1 MTRQARI
8 SIIVLAV
15 LHAVG
20 IIGILTPFRPYF
32 VALTPLN
39 LLITAYLLIR
49 NQSEIS
55 LRTVWIMLMAYF
67 LGLGVE
73 IAGVS
78 TGVIFGEYK
87 YGIVLGPKIA
97 GAPMMIGINYLIL
110 LFASGEL
117 ARWMFNWFG
126 WRIIAGAFSMVLLD
140 ILIEPVAISLEWWS
154 WTCGIPPLTN
164 YVGWFVVSLL
174 MHALYAVSLNDQNNR
189 IGAAVYGILFAFFLL
204 LNFAFA

>member
-1 MTRQARI
+1 MTRQAKN

-20 IIGILTPFRPYF
+20 IVGILSPLRPWF
-32 VALTPLN
+32 VVLTPLN
-39 LLITAYLLIR
+39 LLITAALLIR
-49 NQSEIS
+49 NHSEVN
-55 LRTVWIMLMAYF
+55 LRTVWVMLMAYF
-67 LGLGVE
+67 VGLGIE

-97 GAPMMIGINYLIL
+97 GAPMVIGVNWLIL

-117 ARWMFNWFG
+117 ARWMFQWYG
-126 WRIIAGAFSMVLLD
+126 WRILAGALSMVLLD
-140 ILIEPVAISLEWWS
+140 ILIEPVAITLEWWS
-154 WTCGIPPLTN
+154 WTRGIPPLLN
-164 YVGWFVVSLL
+164 YVGWFLVSLL
-174 MHALYAVSLNDQNNR
+174 MHAIYAAAIKDQHNR
-189 IGAAVYGILFAFFLL
+189 IGAVAYGILFAFFLL